1 MPAYFIAFVSVHDQ
15 ARYDAYRRR
24 VMPTLEAFGGR
35 IRVMTRRFEVLEG
48 ALGAERLAVIEFP
61 DLATA
66 KRWYASPEYQDVMID
81 RVAGTTTIGIL
92 VDGISA

>member
-24 VMPTLEAFGGR
+24 VMPTLEAYGAR
-35 IRVMTRRFEVLEG
+35 IRVMTRRFEVVEG
-48 ALGAERLAVIEFP
+48 DLAAERLAVIEFP

-66 KRWYASPEYQDVMID
+66 QRWYASPEYREVMAD

-92 VDGISA
+92 VDGVPA